1 MGSVGLAAWIA
12 KIVFVS
18 LLIVGGVSGE
28 LRARGIAVFLILGA
42 LAWIGLLY
50 VPRGADFVTS
60 ALAVI
65 DIAMV
70 LVIYKGDL
78 RIT

>member
-1 MGSVGLAAWIA
+1 MGSVGAAAWIA
-12 KIVFVS
+12 KLVFVG

-42 LAWIGLLY
+42 LAWIGVPYL
-50 VPRGADFVTS
+50 PRGADFAAS

-65 DIAMV
+65 DIVLV